1 MTATKISLISPGHQ
15 PHNPQPKVTIMLQ
28 HLTTTQHP
36 ALSASV
42 PLAHASEMCYAPP
55 EEITSWAKENGFSN
69 GATSFDRSGVQG
81 YWCVEGN
88 VALLGFRGSQSI
100 AHWIR
105 NFRLVPW
112 RHPWG
117 IVHRGFSDGVDDVAP
132 DLELFLAA
140 ARQAKH
146 VWLTGHSLGGALAV
160 MAAAWLRRRGISATV
175 YTYGQPAAVFN
186 EFAQRYAV
194 ELPGRYVR
202 FVNQNDLVAQLPP
215 FYHHFGIVKRIV
227 RPGVLESLQLE
238 AAMELPGEVAER
250 AMAAR
255 EAVGNAGLEAAEAVS
270 AAGIATPLLVDAEL
284 PMLTDQEFLE
294 LQLSLGAADVDP
306 SQESP
311 ELEFALPSIRDHS
324 IRQYIRLLTEIR
336 DQ

>member
-1 MTATKISLISPGHQ
+1 MI
-15 PHNPQPKVTIMLQ
+15 Q
-28 HLTTTQHP
+28 HLMTTQHP
-36 ALSASV
+36 SLPAAV
-42 PLAHASEMCYAPP
+42 ELARASEICYSQSS
-55 EEITSWAKENGFSN
+55 EISLWANENGFSD
-69 GATSFDRSGVQG
+69 GAISFDRSGVQG
-81 YWCVEGN
+81 FWCAEGN

-140 ARQAKH
+140 ARQAEH

-160 MAAAWLRRRGISATV
+160 MAAAWLKRRGVSATV

-202 FVNQNDLVAQLPP
+202 FVNQNDLVSQLPP

-238 AAMELPGEVAER
+238 EAAEMSGEVAER
-250 AMAAR
+250 AIAAR
-255 EAVGNAGLEAAEAVS
+255 EAVGRAGLEAAEAVHKV
-270 AAGIATPLLVDAEL
+270 GITAPLLVDAEL

-306 SQESP
+306 DQDSP
-311 ELEFALPSIRDHS
+311 ELEFALPSVSDHAIS
-324 IRQYIRLLTEIR
+324 EYIRLLTEIR
-336 DQ
+336 DQSVR